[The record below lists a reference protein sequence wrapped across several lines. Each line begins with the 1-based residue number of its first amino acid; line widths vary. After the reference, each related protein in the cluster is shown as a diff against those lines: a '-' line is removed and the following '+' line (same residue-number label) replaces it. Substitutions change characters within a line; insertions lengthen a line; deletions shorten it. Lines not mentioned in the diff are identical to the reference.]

1 MPNVTGGHARD
12 YVEGMWLIMQQPG
25 PDDYVLATG
34 QARSVREFV
43 EEAFAQVGKKIVWRG
58 SGVNEKG
65 LDARSGRILVEVDPR
80 YFRPTEVDLLIGDST
95 KAREKLG
102 WRHKVSFDA
111 LVAEMVQAD
120 LELVRQEAGLRAASP
135 YPQTRVLRMVQ

>member
-1 MPNVTGGHARD
+1 MRRVH
-12 YVEGMWLIMQQPG
+12 
-25 PDDYVLATG
+25 
-34 QARSVREFV
+34 
-43 EEAFAQVGKKIVWRG
+43 
-58 SGVNEKG
+58 
-65 LDARSGRILVEVDPR
+65 DARSGRILVEVDPR
-80 YFRPTEVDLLIGDST
+80 YFRPTEVDLLVGDST

>member
-1 MPNVTGGHARD
+1 
-12 YVEGMWLIMQQPG
+12 
-25 PDDYVLATG
+25 
-34 QARSVREFV
+34 VREFV
-43 EEAFAQVGKKIVWRG
+43 EEAFAQVGKEIMWRG
-58 SGVNEKG
+58 SGVDEKG
-65 LDARSGRILVEVDPR
+65 LDARSGHILVKIDPS

-120 LELVRQEAGLRAASP
+120 LELARREAGLPGAAP
-135 YPQTRVLRMVQ
+135 YPRPRALRMVQ